1 MSCLS
6 SREFPD
12 CITMLRRKAVA
23 LLAAASF
30 SFCLMMPASGAEKST
45 GSPEVV
51 RAESAAPSR
60 PEQAA
65 PAARGEK
72 NASAAP
78 DDGTS
83 PAHPAATAPA
93 GAMQPAAGSP
103 AVRSPVAGEK
113 QKSSSGNFSIN
124 RTEGS
129 TVGDAAAGSE
139 LFSFPGVEESRQ
151 KLPPAA
157 SIIFHKLRKPYV
169 FAEFRQISSP
179 GSVRKESSGYLKIDG
194 LSTFIIT
201 IDGRR
206 SEERLLDQ
214 QTMNGLFI
222 KAVAS
227 IFTGDLDF
235 AWKVFRLS
243 AHSEKGDWWTFVIE
257 PSEDDFK
264 SLSGPIRFYGSA
276 YLNTIE
282 SVDASDGHMIS
293 TISFTKHSEKRD
305 DEPEALQTG
314 CR

>member
-1 MSCLS
+1 MRIC
-6 SREFPD
+6 
-12 CITMLRRKAVA
+12 RKAGA
-23 LLAAASF
+23 LLSAVSL
-30 SFCLMMPASGAEKST
+30 SLLLIPGAEAA
-45 GSPEVV
+45 GGEQEPP
-51 RAESAAPSR
+51 SAA
-60 PEQAA
+60 
-65 PAARGEK
+65 G
-72 NASAAP
+72 
-78 DDGTS
+78 DGKG
-83 PAHPAATAPA
+83 APA
-93 GAMQPAAGSP
+93 GSPPQTRALTRAPGSAG
-103 AVRSPVAGEK
+103 
-113 QKSSSGNFSIN
+113 GNFSIN
-124 RTEGS
+124 RTDGS
-129 TVGDAAAGSE
+129 TVGDAAHGSE

-179 GSVRKESSGYLKIDG
+179 GSVRKESSGYLKVDGSVICFLIEKPVPVTYRIDSA

-206 SEERLLDQ
+206 SEERILDQ

-227 IFTGDLDF
+227 IFTGDLDY
-235 AWKVFRLS
+235 AWQVFRLS

-257 PSEDDFK
+257 PSGEEFK

-293 TISFTKHSEKRD
+293 TISLTKHSEKRD
-305 DEPEALQTG
+305 DEPEELQAG

>member
-1 MSCLS
+1 MRIC
-6 SREFPD
+6 
-12 CITMLRRKAVA
+12 RKAGA
-23 LLAAASF
+23 LLSAVSL
-30 SFCLMMPASGAEKST
+30 SLLLIPGAEAA
-45 GSPEVV
+45 GGEQEPP
-51 RAESAAPSR
+51 SAA
-60 PEQAA
+60 
-65 PAARGEK
+65 G
-72 NASAAP
+72 
-78 DDGTS
+78 DGKG
-83 PAHPAATAPA
+83 APA
-93 GAMQPAAGSP
+93 GSP
-103 AVRSPVAGEK
+103 PQTRALTRAP
-113 QKSSSGNFSIN
+113 
-124 RTEGS
+124 
-129 TVGDAAAGSE
+129 GDAAHGSE

-179 GSVRKESSGYLKIDG
+179 GSVRKESSGYLKVDGSVICFLIEKPVPVTYRIDSA

-206 SEERLLDQ
+206 SEERILDQ

-227 IFTGDLDF
+227 IFTGDLDY

-257 PSEDDFK
+257 PAGEEFK

-293 TISFTKHSEKRD
+293 TISLTKHSEKRD
-305 DEPEALQTG
+305 DEPEELQAG